1 MVHVAFPGG
10 AVTTWEAAG
19 AVAPDDKC
27 ANVDGGDVGRAGFR
41 GCGLHVADDAIVRQP
56 TRALEVI
63 VIPEIKYNAARIDVL
78 SSEFVQGF
86 VEVTVLIS
94 GNRLEHL
101 RDDHGFVAPQRPED
115 SSETVRV
122 GAEAQFLLRGVDSL
136 VRRWGIEGEHQFA
149 DLGGERSG
157 RR

>member
-1 MVHVAFPGG
+1 M
-10 AVTTWEAAG
+10 
-19 AVAPDDKC
+19 
-27 ANVDGGDVGRAGFR
+27 
-41 GCGLHVADDAIVRQP
+41 
-56 TRALEVI
+56 
-63 VIPEIKYNAARIDVL
+63 L

-86 VEVTVLIS
+86 VEVTVLIG

-115 SSETVRV
+115 SGETVRV

-136 VRRWGIEGEHQFA
+136 VRRWGIEGEYQFA